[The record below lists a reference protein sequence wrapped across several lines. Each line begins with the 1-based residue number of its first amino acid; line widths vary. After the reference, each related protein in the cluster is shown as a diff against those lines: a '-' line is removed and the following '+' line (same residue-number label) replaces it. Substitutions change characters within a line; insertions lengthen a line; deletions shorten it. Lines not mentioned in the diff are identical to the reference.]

1 MKDGICRLLFCVE
14 EISRSLEL
22 LFHTYTPPFVILAP
36 KGAIMKTRLLIP
48 DTDVEL
54 SAFIA
59 QHAEDKAHWDV
70 YDPTYRVGISYLGI
84 VYREIICQSYV
95 EFLALETFLK
105 TR

>member
-1 MKDGICRLLFCVE
+1 
-14 EISRSLEL
+14 
-22 LFHTYTPPFVILAP
+22 
-36 KGAIMKTRLLIP
+36 MKTRLLIP
-48 DTDVEL
+48 DTDAEL

-105 TR
+105 KTR

>member
-1 MKDGICRLLFCVE
+1 
-14 EISRSLEL
+14 
-22 LFHTYTPPFVILAP
+22 
-36 KGAIMKTRLLIP
+36 MKTRLLIP
-48 DTDVEL
+48 DTYVEL

-105 TR
+105 KHGDFVLEAPGKFYRRWALMD